1 MVKRNMTRR
10 KRSGVFRCDCVD
22 GKQARSSRR
31 LKLDK
36 EGNLFASG
44 PGGILVFAPD
54 DTHLG
59 SIEFDVRVSNCA
71 WGGDGSV
78 LFITAN
84 TAIYRVKTTTRG
96 AGW

>member
-1 MVKRNMTRR
+1 
-10 KRSGVFRCDCVD
+10 VFFDATAWTENKHGLPD
-22 GKQARSSRR
+22 GM
-31 LKLDK
+31 KLDK

-59 SIEFDVRVSNCA
+59 NIEFDVRVSNCA